1 MYTIKF
7 RNRLHL
13 SSFKIVLLFCLL
25 SCISINT
32 FAQSE
37 GFNMLEDDDRQ
48 YYFGITAGFN
58 NSQYR
63 IFHST
68 SFIQS
73 DTIKEVTPKW
83 NAGFQVG
90 INGNLRLNSHISLR
104 LTPQFV
110 LTQKTI
116 DYKQTYKRDT
126 TLVIESIMMH
136 LPLSIKFN
144 SDRIGNFRFYTFTG
158 AKFDYDF
165 NSNTRSRRND
175 EVLKVK
181 PIDFGY
187 DIGVGF
193 DFYYPNFIFSPEIK
207 VSNGFGNIQKKD
219 ANISTSN
226 VLDVINT
233 RMIFFSFTIGG

>member
-1 MYTIKF
+1 MYTTQF
-7 RNRLHL
+7 WHRLYI
-13 SSFKIVLLFCLL
+13 SSYKVVVIIFCIFCSKLV
-25 SCISINT
+25 S
-32 FAQSE
+32 AQ
-37 GFNMLEDDDRQ
+37 GYNMMEDDDRL

-63 IFHST
+63 IFHSNQ
-68 SFIQS
+68 FIQS
-73 DTIKEVTPKW
+73 DTIQQVTPKW

-90 INGNLRLNSHISLR
+90 INSNLRLSNHLALR

-110 LTQKTI
+110 LTQKSI
-116 DYKQTYKRDT
+116 FYKQTYKRDT
-126 TLVIESIMMH
+126 TIVIESIMLH
-136 LPLSIKFN
+136 LPLSLKLS
-144 SDRIGNFRFYTFTG
+144 SDRIGNMRFYTFTG
-158 AKFDYDF
+158 ARMDYDF

-181 PIDFGY
+181 PLDLGY
-187 DIGVGF
+187 DLGLGF

-207 VSNGFGNIQKKD
+207 ISNGFGNIQKKD
-219 ANISTSN
+219 GSIPTSN

>member
-7 RNRLHL
+7 WHRLYL
-13 SSFKIVLLFCLL
+13 SSYKIVATICLLFLCNH
-25 SCISINT
+25 S
-32 FAQSE
+32 FAQ
-37 GFNMLEDDDRQ
+37 GYNMLEDDDRL

-63 IFHST
+63 IFHSDN
-68 SFIQS
+68 FIQNDS
-73 DTIKEVTPKW
+73 IMEVTPKW
-83 NAGFQVG
+83 SAGFQVG
-90 INGNLRLNSHISLR
+90 INSNLKLTNHLAAR

-110 LTQKTI
+110 LTQKNI
-116 DYKQTYKRDT
+116 FYNLTYKPDT
-126 TLVIESIMMH
+126 TIIIESIMMH
-136 LPLSIKFN
+136 LPLSLKLN
-144 SDRIGNFRFYTFTG
+144 SDRIGNFRFYTFAG
-158 AKFDYDF
+158 GKFDYDF

-187 DIGVGF
+187 DVGVGF

-207 VSNGFGNIQKKD
+207 ISNGFGNIQKKD
-219 ANISTSN
+219 VGIPTSK

-233 RMIFFSFTIGG
+233 RMIFLSFTIGG